1 MKISLITI
9 GLSLFLIPATL
20 VYSASIVT
28 ASAPKILASSMPSIL
43 NQKQQLIVKIAN
55 LEIIEAMESLRYRQ
69 DSPRIQS
76 LKDQRKTSLKEL
88 RKIDPTDQRQ
98 EIKKVR
104 SRIAKQEI
112 KSLQEQIK
120 TRSLKF
126 SKNSPQIVIL
136 RDQITTLRK
145 LLS

>member
-20 VYSASIVT
+20 VHSGSIVT
-28 ASAPKILASSMPSIL
+28 ASTPQVLASSMPSML
-43 NQKQQLIVKIAN
+43 NQKQQLIFKIAN
-55 LEIIEAMESLRYRQ
+55 LEVMEAMESIRYRQ

-76 LKDQRKTSLKEL
+76 LRNQRETSLKEL
-88 RKIDPTDQRQ
+88 RKIDSTDQRQ

>member
-1 MKISLITI
+1 MKKPFITI

-20 VYSASIVT
+20 VHSASIVT

-76 LKDQRKTSLKEL
+76 LKDQRKMSLKEL
-88 RKIDPTDQRQ
+88 RKIDSTDQRQ